1 MGFRTVVIQSPCKLS
16 YKDGFM
22 IVRGD
27 EVRTIHIS
35 EIHTLIVETT
45 MASVTGYLLCELMK
59 AKVNVVFCDEKRQPI
74 GELHPCYGS
83 YDTAG
88 RVAEQAAWLD
98 ERKGLLWQTLIRQK
112 IMHQGQL
119 LKTADPDAADMIYTF
134 AENVEPNDATNREG
148 HAAKVYFNRIF
159 GSGFSRQ
166 LKSDRNAALDYGY
179 SILLSMFSRE
189 IVARGYCTQL
199 GIHHRNP
206 FNQYNLASDLMEPF
220 RILVDR
226 IVLRQKDAV
235 FDKAYKHTILGILGE
250 PVRYNSQHMLL
261 TTAVTRFV
269 RNTTE
274 YLSGRIE
281 WSESMGFCYE
291 DTADATDG
299 DV

>member
-16 YKDGFM
+16 YKDGFL

-45 MASVTGYLLCELMK
+45 MVTVTGYLLCELMK
-59 AKVNVVFCDEKRQPI
+59 EKINVVFCDEKRSPV

-83 YDTAG
+83 HDTAG
-88 RVAEQAAWLD
+88 RLAEQACWPG
-98 ERKGLLWQTLIRQK
+98 ERKSLLWQSLVRQK
-112 IMHQGQL
+112 IMHQGRL
-119 LKTADPDAADMIYTF
+119 LEPIDSRAAEMIYTF
-134 AENVEPNDATNREG
+134 AGNVEPDDETNREG

-166 LKSDRNAALDYGY
+166 LKSDKNAALDYGY
-179 SILLSMFSRE
+179 SILLSLFNRE

-199 GIHHRNP
+199 GIHHHNP
-206 FNQYNLASDLMEPF
+206 FNQFNLASDLMEPF
-220 RILVDR
+220 RILIDR
-226 IVLRQKDAV
+226 IVLQQKDAV
-235 FDKAYKHTILGILGE
+235 FDKAYKHILVGVLST
-250 PVRYNSQHMLL
+250 PVRYNNQNMLL

-281 WSESMGFCYE
+281 WSESMVYCYE
-291 DTADATDG
+291 DTADATDC